1 MDNKIEVFKNEQFGE
16 IRTALIENEPWFVA
30 VDVCRALEIGNSSQ
44 AISRL
49 DADEKMITLISNEG
63 NKRGNPNMTVVN
75 EPGLY
80 TLILSSRKPE
90 AKAFKR
96 WITHDVIPM
105 IRKTGCYMTDSV
117 LERIRKDPTFTYTL
131 AKAMLREKD
140 RADAL
145 EAELNAAKPKADYY
159 DTFINPD
166 DCTNIRTT
174 AKELKIPERK
184 FVKFLLNEGYLVR
197 HRGRDSKGR
206 LVTTEF
212 DIYESPQAGLPHREK
227 PHRENPDVDS
237 PDVENP
243 HRDNPAQ
250 INTIQVTNQGRNTLS
265 KNYQSI
271 NLDGMDRM
279 DERSEYEEIIKDNLD
294 YDILCLDPKFD
305 KDRFREI
312 MDIML
317 DAVCS
322 TAPTI
327 RINGEDM
334 PQQVVKSRFLKLN
347 SSHIEYVLEAMN
359 KNPSDIR
366 NIRAYLLTALYNAS
380 LTIDN
385 YYSALVNHDFYGQDR
400 STGSKKPKTY
410 DYSLSL
416 VLPLLRTS
424 GKDKL

>member
-80 TLILSSRKPE
+80 TLICAYMAQNTPADWQGDYVSVYRVNKTRDFTVMGNTHLRDKNLSL
-90 AKAFKR
+90 KAVGLLSKMLSFNDGWQFSTR
-96 WITHDVIPM
+96 
-105 IRKTGCYMTDSV
+105 G
-117 LERIRKDPTFTYTL
+117 L
-131 AKAMLREKD
+131 AAICKEGP
-140 RADAL
+140 DAIL
-145 EAELNAAKPKADYY
+145 SAL
-159 DTFINPD
+159 
-166 DCTNIRTT
+166 
-174 AKELKIPERK
+174 KELEK
-184 FVKFLLNEGYLVR
+184 NGYLVR

-206 LVTTEF
+206 LITTEF

-243 HRDNPAQ
+243 HRDNPTQ
-250 INTIQVTNQGRNTLS
+250 INTIQVTNQERNTLS

-271 NLDGMDRM
+271 NLDGIDRM
-279 DERSEYEEIIKDNLD
+279 DERSEYEEIIKENLD
-294 YDILCLDPKFD
+294 YDILCQDPKFD

-347 SSHIEYVLEAMN
+347 SSHIEYVLDAMN

-366 NIRAYLLTALYNAS
+366 NIRAYLLTALYQEGSLLQRCLPRTPAS
-380 LTIDN
+380 LPYHTAQTPA
-385 YYSALVNHDFYGQDR
+385 SHVFLQAHGAAGRDR
-400 STGSKKPKTY
+400 SHGRIQSVSFEDSNPY
-410 DYSLSL
+410 
-416 VLPLLRTS
+416 
-424 GKDKL
+424 

>member
-1 MDNKIEVFKNEQFGE
+1 MALYRNAVLAAFIALSGNISPACLQSVPTAAIPFQPSKIKVAHLMPERKSIMDNKIEVFKNEQFGE

-90 AKAFKR
+90 AKTFKR

-159 DTFINPD
+159 DAFVNPY

-174 AKELKIPERK
+174 AKELKIPERI
-184 FVKFLLNEGYLVR
+184 FVRFLLAEGYMFRSPSNQLLPYNKKSNEGLFIVR
-197 HRGRDSKGR
+197 D
-206 LVTTEF
+206 F
-212 DIYESPQAGLPHREK
+212 
-227 PHRENPDVDS
+227 
-237 PDVENP
+237 
-243 HRDNPAQ
+243 
-250 INTIQVTNQGRNTLS
+250 
-265 KNYQSI
+265 
-271 NLDGMDRM
+271 
-279 DERSEYEEIIKDNLD
+279 
-294 YDILCLDPKFD
+294 
-305 KDRFREI
+305 
-312 MDIML
+312 
-317 DAVCS
+317 
-322 TAPTI
+322 
-327 RINGEDM
+327 
-334 PQQVVKSRFLKLN
+334 
-347 SSHIEYVLEAMN
+347 
-359 KNPSDIR
+359 
-366 NIRAYLLTALYNAS
+366 
-380 LTIDN
+380 
-385 YYSALVNHDFYGQDR
+385 VNHRF
-400 STGSKKPKTY
+400 TGSQTFFTPKGKEVVRLHY
-410 DYSLSL
+410 MRLYGAEH
-416 VLPLLRTS
+416 PS
-424 GKDKL
+424 GLAG